1 MIDPWKESYDKPRQH
16 IINQRHLFAGKG
28 PSRQSYG
35 FCSSHVQM
43 WELDYKEGWAP
54 KNWCFQVMVLEKT
67 QSPLASKEI
76 KPINPK
82 GKQSW
87 IFIGRTEAD
96 AKALIFWP
104 PDAKSWLIGED
115 PDTGEDRRQKE
126 KRAAEDEVVR

>member
-1 MIDPWKESYDKPRQH
+1 
-16 IINQRHLFAGKG
+16 
-28 PSRQSYG
+28 
-35 FCSSHVQM
+35 
-43 WELDYKEGWAP
+43 
-54 KNWCFQVMVLEKT
+54 MVLEKT